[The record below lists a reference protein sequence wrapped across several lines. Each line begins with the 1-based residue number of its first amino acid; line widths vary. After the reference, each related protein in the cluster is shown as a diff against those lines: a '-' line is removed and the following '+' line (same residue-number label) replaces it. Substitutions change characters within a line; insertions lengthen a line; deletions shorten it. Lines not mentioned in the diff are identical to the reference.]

1 MTQFENFKNMNLEEL
16 AIWLDVYGEFDNSPW
31 MQWWDE
37 NFCDKCESI
46 KMSYPDTP
54 HITFPVGWCELEHKC
69 KFFQDRDDMPSNKEI
84 ITMWLNSPKAE

>member
-1 MTQFENFKNMNLEEL
+1 MTQFENFKNMKLEEL
-16 AIWLDVYGEFDNSPW
+16 AAWLDVYGEFDNSPW

-46 KMSYPDTP
+46 RMSYPNTP
-54 HITFPVGWCELEHKC
+54 HITFPVAWCELEHKC